1 MKRILGSALLG
12 AAVLTS
18 GCDVSAI
25 FPTAG
30 TAIDRPTGQWQKT
43 VIVLQKYATVAFK
56 DKNSGKILTPE
67 AAQAMPEADVELE
80 AGDFEELTY
89 AEGRLRYAA
98 FGHANEAQPYV
109 IERTMTE
116 AAFESLDEALYKDK
130 YFTFDR
136 KNWDARTRLP
146 LYFLRYAQ
154 NGKGH
159 EASFTPSLAKLP
171 NTNRLLGVYLKEFSG
186 EEKLKAGVSQ
196 TVYYLGAS
204 EGTLKVS
211 ISLQKADEAG
221 EVLDTPVKLKSA
233 SYDLGSGYRAATL
246 TTEAGGTTFT
256 LPQPARGDKG
266 AFQLMGLRLSAEGEL
281 GDWDTLI
288 PIRLKK

>member
-1 MKRILGSALLG
+1 MKRFLGSAMLV
-12 AAVLTS
+12 AAVLAS
-18 GCDVSAI
+18 GCDLI
-25 FPTAG
+25 TG
-30 TAIDRPTGQWQKT
+30 TAPVGINRLTGQWQKT
-43 VIVLQKYATVAFK
+43 VIVLQKYTTVAFK
-56 DKNSGKILTPE
+56 SKQTGKILTPE
-67 AAQAMPEADVELE
+67 AAQTMAESEVELE

-116 AAFESLDEALYKDK
+116 EAFEELDAAIYKDK

-136 KNWDARTRLP
+136 KNWDANTRLP
-146 LYFLRYAQ
+146 LFFLRYNQ
-154 NGKGH
+154 SGKGH
-159 EASFTPSLAKLP
+159 EASFTPSLNKLP
-171 NTNRLLGVYLKEFSG
+171 NTNRLLGVFLKEFNG
-186 EEKLKAGVSQ
+186 EEKLRAGAVQ
-196 TVYYLGAS
+196 TVYYLSATD
-204 EGTLKVS
+204 GTLKVS
-211 ISLQKADEAG
+211 ISQQKGDAQG

-233 SYDLGSGYRAATL
+233 AYDLGSGYQSATL
-246 TTEAGGTTFT
+246 QAEGAGTIFT
-256 LPQPARGDKG
+256 LPQPARGDKS